1 MTGTAQDVREM
12 TYREAI
18 RLALAEEMRRDPRV
32 VFMGEDVAA
41 PGGIFKITEGLLEEF
56 GPARVRDTPISET
69 AFVGAALGLAVTGY
83 RPVVE
88 LMFSDFLGV
97 CFDQIVNAI
106 AKHRF
111 MSGGAMSVP
120 LVVRM
125 IGGGG
130 LRFGAQHS
138 QTGESWLLPFPGLK
152 IVAAGSPASAHGLLK
167 AAIRDDDPVVVIE
180 HKGLLGLKGHVR
192 AGDEGLA
199 ELAGPEVLRR
209 GDAVT
214 VVATLAMVPQAL
226 EAAERLAAEGIS
238 VEVIDLRVLR
248 PLAIDPILAS
258 VRRTGRL
265 VLIEEQ
271 HRLGGWG
278 AQVAAEVVERAWGD
292 FKMPP
297 RRITLPDYPLPFS
310 PALEDAA
317 RPNAQRIGEEIRGML
332 AAV

>member
-1 MTGTAQDVREM
+1 MQEL

-18 RLALAEEMRRDPRV
+18 RLALAEEMRRDPAV
-32 VFMGEDVAA
+32 LFMGEDVAA

-97 CFDQIVNAI
+97 CFDQIINSI

-111 MSGGAMSVP
+111 MSGGAMSAP
-120 LVVRM
+120 LVIRM

-130 LRFGAQHS
+130 VRFGAQHS

-152 IVAAGSPASAHGLLK
+152 IVAGSSPAEAHGMLK
-167 AAIRDDDPVVVIE
+167 AAIRDDNPVVVIE
-180 HKGLLGLKGHVR
+180 HKGLLGDKGPVR
-192 AGDEGLA
+192 EGDDGLA
-199 ELAGPEVLRR
+199 ALDGPAVVRP

-214 VVATLAMVPQAL
+214 VVASLAMVPRAV
-226 EAAERLAAEGIS
+226 EAARQLAADG
-238 VEVIDLRVLR
+238 VEAEVVDLRVLR
-248 PLAIDPILAS
+248 PLNVAPIVESLG
-258 VRRTGRL
+258 RTGRL
-265 VLIEEQ
+265 VLVEEQ

-278 AQVAAEVVERAWGD
+278 AQVIAEVVEQAPGVL
-292 FKMPP
+292 KGPP
-297 RRITLPDYPLPFS
+297 RRVTLPDHPLPFS

-317 RPNAQRIGEEIRGML
+317 RPSVERIAQ
-332 AAV
+332 AVRDVLS

>member
-1 MTGTAQDVREM
+1 MQEL

-18 RLALAEEMRRDPRV
+18 RLALAEEMRRDPAV
-32 VFMGEDVAA
+32 LFMGEDVAA

-97 CFDQIVNAI
+97 CFDQIINSI

-111 MSGGAMSVP
+111 MSGGAMSAP
-120 LVVRM
+120 LVIRM

-130 LRFGAQHS
+130 VRFGAQHS

-152 IVAAGSPASAHGLLK
+152 IVAASSPAEAHGMLK
-167 AAIRDDDPVVVIE
+167 AAIRDDNPVVVIE
-180 HKGLLGLKGHVR
+180 HKGLLGDKGPVR
-192 AGDEGLA
+192 EGDDGLA
-199 ELAGPEVLRR
+199 ALDGPAVVRP
-209 GDAVT
+209 GDAAT
-214 VVATLAMVPQAL
+214 VVASLAMVPRAV
-226 EAAERLAAEGIS
+226 EAARQLAEDGVEAE
-238 VEVIDLRVLR
+238 VVDLRVLR
-248 PLAIDPILAS
+248 PLNVAPIVESLG
-258 VRRTGRL
+258 RTGRL
-265 VLIEEQ
+265 VLVEEQ

-278 AQVAAEVVERAWGD
+278 AQVIAEVVEQAPGVL
-292 FKMPP
+292 KGPP
-297 RRITLPDYPLPFS
+297 RRVTLPDHPLPFS

-317 RPNAQRIGEEIRGML
+317 RPSVERIAQAIRDVL
-332 AAV
+332 S